1 MQPEDAPPPRPRVLP
16 RRSRRGSAG
25 RFRLIIFGVIAVG
38 LFLLMSLR
46 GIAGFYTDFLWFDSL
61 GQDDVFKAVLGAQ
74 VVLVLL
80 FMFLFFLILFG
91 NLTVAQRLAPRI
103 RPAGPE
109 EDLLVHYHTF
119 IGKRDRLVRILFSAL
134 FALIAGLRVS
144 DKWQD
149 WLLFTNREDV
159 GVTDAQFDKD
169 IGFYIFQLPF
179 FNFVV
184 DWVFGTLLVTIIF
197 TAITH
202 YLNGGIRFQTT
213 GERVRP
219 QVKAHLS
226 VLLAVIALVRAANY
240 WLARYELTT
249 SDRGAVDGAT
259 YTDVKAQL
267 PATNLLILISL
278 LAVILLVVNI
288 RRRGWVLPTLAVGL
302 WAFVA
307 VVVGSIYPAVI
318 QNFRVE
324 PAESE
329 KEAPY
334 IERNIL
340 ATREAYGLAEIDE
353 VQLTD
358 FDNSI
363 TASDLKNNS
372 ATVRNI
378 RILDPLIVQATFD
391 RLQGEREFYRFSDVL
406 DTDRYEVNGE
416 ITQVLLGA
424 RELNLNETR
433 SWENQH
439 VAFTHGYGLALAP
452 VSRVKGS
459 GDPDFLIG
467 DLPVSIDEAMNLTL
481 DRPQIY
487 VGENLGGYAVLGA
500 SRNEVDYT
508 DENQQTLA
516 VRYEELG
523 GDGGVG
529 MGSLFRRIAFALRFG
544 QLEPL
549 ISNFVT
555 EDSKVMFVRDVRE
568 RVEKLAP
575 FLHFDADPYPILENG
590 RIIYMID
597 GYTTTDRYPYAQN
610 APVAELPRKSG
621 LRHDFNYVRNSV
633 KATVDAFT
641 GEVIFYVVD
650 QEDPLINAYQ
660 RAFEGLFQP
669 MDEMPASLLEHVR
682 YPEDLFRVQ
691 TELWGKYHVEDTENF
706 YQRAAEWAVSQD
718 PGRTGEGAA
727 NLAIV
732 NEQGIRIGSR
742 DMRMSP
748 YRTIVEL
755 PDSDEAEYVVLRAF
769 VPLDEEDTRKEL
781 AAFIVGRSD
790 KDNYG
795 KLAVYRPPSSNFD
808 GPALAEER
816 IRNDE
821 EVASLQTLLSQRGS
835 TVLFGELL
843 LVPIEDSILYVR
855 PLYVQAEGDST
866 VPELVQVIVA
876 VGEDVVMADSLQDA
890 LETLTN
896 SSLSEL
902 FEGIGSGKSSEIE
915 INEVEDEPQTE
926 SVSKIELSDISE
938 NVATIIAEID
948 RLQKASATALQN
960 DPADWEEFGRL
971 QAQIQ
976 ELVNALALEAS

>member
-16 RRSRRGSAG
+16 RRGRRGSAG

-46 GIAGFYTDFLWFDSL
+46 GLAGFYTDFLWFDSL
-61 GQDDVFKAVLGAQ
+61 GQGDVFKAVIGAQ

-109 EDLLVHYHTF
+109 DDLIVHYHTF
-119 IGKRDRLVRILFSAL
+119 IGNRDRLVRSLFSAF

-197 TAITH
+197 TSITH

-334 IERNIL
+334 IERNIF

-363 TASDLKNNS
+363 TANDLKNNS

-416 ITQVLLGA
+416 TTQVLLGA

-467 DLPVSIDEAMNLTL
+467 D
-481 DRPQIY
+481 
-487 VGENLGGYAVLGA
+487 
-500 SRNEVDYT
+500 
-508 DENQQTLA
+508 
-516 VRYEELG
+516 
-523 GDGGVG
+523 
-529 MGSLFRRIAFALRFG
+529 
-544 QLEPL
+544 
-549 ISNFVT
+549 
-555 EDSKVMFVRDVRE
+555 
-568 RVEKLAP
+568 
-575 FLHFDADPYPILENG
+575 
-590 RIIYMID
+590 
-597 GYTTTDRYPYAQN
+597 
-610 APVAELPRKSG
+610 
-621 LRHDFNYVRNSV
+621 
-633 KATVDAFT
+633 
-641 GEVIFYVVD
+641 
-650 QEDPLINAYQ
+650 
-660 RAFEGLFQP
+660 
-669 MDEMPASLLEHVR
+669 
-682 YPEDLFRVQ
+682 
-691 TELWGKYHVEDTENF
+691 
-706 YQRAAEWAVSQD
+706 
-718 PGRTGEGAA
+718 
-727 NLAIV
+727 
-732 NEQGIRIGSR
+732 
-742 DMRMSP
+742 
-748 YRTIVEL
+748 
-755 PDSDEAEYVVLRAF
+755 
-769 VPLDEEDTRKEL
+769 
-781 AAFIVGRSD
+781 
-790 KDNYG
+790 
-795 KLAVYRPPSSNFD
+795 
-808 GPALAEER
+808 
-816 IRNDE
+816 
-821 EVASLQTLLSQRGS
+821 
-835 TVLFGELL
+835 
-843 LVPIEDSILYVR
+843 
-855 PLYVQAEGDST
+855 
-866 VPELVQVIVA
+866 
-876 VGEDVVMADSLQDA
+876 
-890 LETLTN
+890 
-896 SSLSEL
+896 
-902 FEGIGSGKSSEIE
+902 
-915 INEVEDEPQTE
+915 
-926 SVSKIELSDISE
+926 
-938 NVATIIAEID
+938 
-948 RLQKASATALQN
+948 
-960 DPADWEEFGRL
+960 
-971 QAQIQ
+971 
-976 ELVNALALEAS
+976 

>member
-16 RRSRRGSAG
+16 RRGRRGSAG

-46 GIAGFYTDFLWFDSL
+46 GLAGFYTDFLWFDSL
-61 GQDDVFKAVLGAQ
+61 GQDDVFKAVIGAQ

-363 TASDLKNNS
+363 TANDLKNNS

-416 ITQVLLGA
+416 TTQVLLGA

-575 FLHFDADPYPILENG
+575 FLHFDADPYPVLDKG

-650 QEDPLINAYQ
+650 QQDPLINAYQ

-902 FEGIGSGKSSEIE
+902 FEGIGSGKSSKIE
-915 INEVEDEPQTE
+915 ISEVEDEPQTE

-948 RLQKASATALQN
+948 RLQKASATALAN

>member
-1 MQPEDAPPPRPRVLP
+1 
-16 RRSRRGSAG
+16 
-25 RFRLIIFGVIAVG
+25 
-38 LFLLMSLR
+38 
-46 GIAGFYTDFLWFDSL
+46 
-61 GQDDVFKAVLGAQ
+61 
-74 VVLVLL
+74 
-80 FMFLFFLILFG
+80 
-91 NLTVAQRLAPRI
+91 
-103 RPAGPE
+103 
-109 EDLLVHYHTF
+109 
-119 IGKRDRLVRILFSAL
+119 
-134 FALIAGLRVS
+134 
-144 DKWQD
+144 
-149 WLLFTNREDV
+149 
-159 GVTDAQFDKD
+159 
-169 IGFYIFQLPF
+169 
-179 FNFVV
+179 
-184 DWVFGTLLVTIIF
+184 
-197 TAITH
+197 
-202 YLNGGIRFQTT
+202 
-213 GERVRP
+213 
-219 QVKAHLS
+219 
-226 VLLAVIALVRAANY
+226 LVRAANY

-378 RILDPLIVQATFD
+378 RILDPLVVQATFD

-416 ITQVLLGA
+416 TTQVLLGA

-948 RLQKASATALQN
+948 RLQKASATALAN

>member
-1 MQPEDAPPPRPRVLP
+1 M
-16 RRSRRGSAG
+16 
-25 RFRLIIFGVIAVG
+25 
-38 LFLLMSLR
+38 
-46 GIAGFYTDFLWFDSL
+46 
-61 GQDDVFKAVLGAQ
+61 
-74 VVLVLL
+74 
-80 FMFLFFLILFG
+80 
-91 NLTVAQRLAPRI
+91 
-103 RPAGPE
+103 
-109 EDLLVHYHTF
+109 
-119 IGKRDRLVRILFSAL
+119 
-134 FALIAGLRVS
+134 
-144 DKWQD
+144 
-149 WLLFTNREDV
+149 
-159 GVTDAQFDKD
+159 
-169 IGFYIFQLPF
+169 
-179 FNFVV
+179 
-184 DWVFGTLLVTIIF
+184 
-197 TAITH
+197 
-202 YLNGGIRFQTT
+202 

-226 VLLAVIALVRAANY
+226 VLLAAIALVRAANY

-334 IERNIL
+334 IERNIA

-363 TASDLKNNS
+363 TANDLKNNS
-372 ATVRNI
+372 ETVRNI

-416 ITQVLLGA
+416 TTQVLLGA

-487 VGENLGGYAVLGA
+487 VGENLDGYAVLGA

-544 QLEPL
+544 QIEPL

-575 FLHFDADPYPILENG
+575 FLHFDADPYPVLDNG
-590 RIIYMID
+590 RIIYMVD

-621 LRHDFNYVRNSV
+621 LRHNFNYVRNSV

-650 QEDPLINAYQ
+650 QQDPLINAYQ
-660 RAFEGLFQP
+660 RAFEGLFKP

-691 TELWGKYHVEDTENF
+691 TELWGKYHVDDTENF

-790 KDNYG
+790 KDDYG

-876 VGEDVVMADSLQDA
+876 VGEDVVMADSLQEA
-890 LETLTN
+890 LEILTN

-902 FEGIGSGKSSEIE
+902 FDGIGSGKSSRIE
-915 INEVEDEPQTE
+915 TNEEDEAQTE
-926 SVSKIELSDISE
+926 SVSTIELSDISE
-938 NVATIIAEID
+938 NVAAIIAEID
-948 RLQKASATALQN
+948 RLQKASAAALAD

-976 ELVNALALEAS
+976 ELVNALAFEAS